1 MSKGLNVEEFKKV
14 FETDATRRNEV
25 QAKTIHEQNL
35 RIKELEEKLKEKDQL
50 IKSLQRQLKW
60 KDDA

>member
-25 QAKTIHEQNL
+25 QAKTIHEQDL
-35 RIKELEEKLKEKDQL
+35 RIKDLEEKVKEKDRI
-50 IKSLQRQLKW
+50 IKDLQRKLKW
-60 KDDA
+60 KDEV